1 MSRLLSADFAKL
13 RKNKFFWICMAGMF
27 LFGVF
32 MAIMDY
38 ISTLQYGDYEAQI
51 TNVLFIYPLVVAIL
65 IPAFVSLFVGTEY
78 SDGTIR
84 NKMIIGHT
92 RTGIYLS
99 GLIVCSVAGI
109 GFCVSYIIGVLLAGL
124 PLYTIDTGILEG
136 VAKLV
141 LCSFAMS
148 VAFTALCIL
157 TAMLCQN
164 KALTAVINI
173 LAACFL
179 LIISIYIM
187 SRLREPEFYSGY
199 TLNTATG
206 EIDVSEEEPNP
217 DYLRGTEREV
227 YQFLND
233 FLPTG
238 QAVNLPGQGELSQS
252 PGLLAAYSAS
262 IIIVSTGIGV
272 FAFKKRDVK

>member
-13 RKNKFFWICMAGMF
+13 KKNKFFWICMAGMF

-32 MAIMDY
+32 MAAMDY

-92 RTGIYLS
+92 RAGIYLS
-99 GLIVCSVAGI
+99 DLIVCSVAGL
-109 GFCVSYIIGVLLAGL
+109 GFCISYIIGVFAVGL
-124 PLYTIDTGILEG
+124 PLYTIDTSILEG
-136 VAKLV
+136 AVKLV
-141 LCSFAMS
+141 LCSFVMS

-187 SRLREPEFYSGY
+187 SRLRQPEFYSGY

-206 EIDVSEEEPNP
+206 EIGVSEDEPNP

-238 QAVNLPGQGELSQS
+238 QAVNIPGQGELSQS

>member
-13 RKNKFFWICMAGMF
+13 KKNKFFWICMPGMF
-27 LFGVF
+27 LFGIFTAV
-32 MAIMDY
+32 MHY
-38 ISTLQYGDYEAQI
+38 ITMQQYGENEADI
-51 TNVLFIYPLVVAIL
+51 TNILFIYALTVVFL

-92 RTGIYLS
+92 RAGIYLS
-99 GLIVCSVAGI
+99 DLIVCSVAGI
-109 GFCVSYIIGVLLAGL
+109 GFCVSYIIGALLAAL
-124 PLYTIDTGILEG
+124 PLYTIDAGILEG
-136 VAKLV
+136 VTKLV
-141 LCSFAMS
+141 LCSFIMS

-179 LIISIYIM
+179 LVISLYVLNKL
-187 SRLREPEFYSGY
+187 SEPEVYPGYSVM
-199 TLNTATG
+199 TDSG
-206 EIDVSEEEPNP
+206 EVEVMENEPNP

-238 QAVNLPGQGELSQS
+238 QAINITQRGAFSQS

>member
-13 RKNKFFWICMAGMF
+13 KKNKFFWICMAGMF
-27 LFGVF
+27 LFGIFTAV
-32 MAIMDY
+32 MHY
-38 ISTLQYGDYEAQI
+38 IAMQQYGENEADI
-51 TNVLFIYPLVVAIL
+51 TNILFIYALTVVFL

-92 RTGIYLS
+92 RAGIYLS
-99 GLIVCSVAGI
+99 DLIVCSVAGI

-124 PLYTIDTGILEG
+124 PLYTINTGILEG
-136 VAKLV
+136 IAKLV
-141 LCSFAMS
+141 LCSFVMS

-179 LIISIYIM
+179 LSISIYIM

-206 EIDVSEEEPNP
+206 EIDVSEGEPNP
-217 DYLRGTEREV
+217 DYLRGTEREI

-238 QAVNLPGQGELSQS
+238 QAVNIPGQGELSQS

-272 FAFKKRDVK
+272 FAFKRKDVK

>member
-1 MSRLLSADFAKL
+1 
-13 RKNKFFWICMAGMF
+13 MAGMF
-27 LFGVF
+27 LFGIFTAV
-32 MAIMDY
+32 MHY
-38 ISTLQYGDYEAQI
+38 IAMQQYGENEADI
-51 TNVLFIYPLVVAIL
+51 TNILFIYALTVVFL

-92 RTGIYLS
+92 RVSIYLS
-99 GLIVCSVAGI
+99 DLIVCSVAGI
-109 GFCVSYIIGVLLAGL
+109 GFCVSYIIGALLAAL

-136 VAKLV
+136 VTKLV
-141 LCSFAMS
+141 LCSFIMS

-179 LIISIYIM
+179 LVISLYVLNKL
-187 SRLREPEFYSGY
+187 SEPEVYPGYSVM
-199 TLNTATG
+199 TDSG
-206 EIDVSEEEPNP
+206 EVEVMENEPNP

-238 QAVNLPGQGELSQS
+238 QAINITQRGAFSQS

>member
-13 RKNKFFWICMAGMF
+13 KKSKFFWICMPGMF
-27 LFGVF
+27 LFGIFTAV
-32 MAIMDY
+32 MHY
-38 ISTLQYGDYEAQI
+38 IAMQQYGENAADI
-51 TNVLFIYPLVVAIL
+51 TNILFIYALTVVFL

-92 RTGIYLS
+92 RAGIYLS
-99 GLIVCSVAGI
+99 DLIVCSVAGI
-109 GFCVSYIIGVLLAGL
+109 GFCVSYIIGALLAAL

-136 VAKLV
+136 VTKLV
-141 LCSFAMS
+141 LCSFIMS

-179 LIISIYIM
+179 LVISLYVLNKL
-187 SRLREPEFYSGY
+187 SEPEVYPGYSVM
-199 TLNTATG
+199 TDSG
-206 EIDVSEEEPNP
+206 EVEVMENEPNP

-238 QAVNLPGQGELSQS
+238 QAINITQRGAFSQS

>member
-99 GLIVCSVAGI
+99 DLIVCSVAGI

-252 PGLLAAYSAS
+252 PGLLAAYSVS

>member
-13 RKNKFFWICMAGMF
+13 KKNKFFWICMIGMF

-32 MAIMDY
+32 MAVMNY
-38 ISTLQYGDYEAQI
+38 ISTRQYGDYEAQI
-51 TNVLFIYPLVVAIL
+51 TNVLFIYALTVAIL

-92 RTGIYLS
+92 RTCIYLS
-99 GLIVCSVAGI
+99 NLIVCSTAGL
-109 GFCVSYIIGVLLAGL
+109 GFCISYIVGVIVAGL
-124 PLYTIDTGILEG
+124 PLYTIDTGILKG
-136 VAKLV
+136 TVILV
-141 LCSFAMS
+141 LCSFFMS
-148 VAFTALCIL
+148 IAFTALCAL

-173 LAACFL
+173 LTAFCL
-179 LIISIYIM
+179 LVISLYIT
-187 SRLREPEFYSGY
+187 SRLSQPEVYPGFG
-199 TLNTATG
+199 LNTETG
-206 EIDVSEEEPNP
+206 KVEMADDVPNP
-217 DYLRGTEREV
+217 SYLRGTEREI
-227 YQFLND
+227 YQFFND

-238 QAVNLPGQGELSQS
+238 QAVNITQAGGTAQS

-262 IIIVSTGIGV
+262 IIIVSTGVGMFV
-272 FAFKKRDVK
+272 FKKKDIK

>member
-84 NKMIIGHT
+84 NKMIIGHM

-99 GLIVCSVAGI
+99 ELIVCSVAGI

-124 PLYTIDTGILEG
+124 PLYTINTGILEG
-136 VAKLV
+136 IAKLV
-141 LCSFAMS
+141 LCSFVMS

-179 LIISIYIM
+179 LSISIYIM

-199 TLNTATG
+199 TLNTETG
-206 EIDVSEEEPNP
+206 EIDVSEGEPNP

-238 QAVNLPGQGELSQS
+238 QAINITQRGAFSQS

-272 FAFKKRDVK
+272 FAFRKRDVK